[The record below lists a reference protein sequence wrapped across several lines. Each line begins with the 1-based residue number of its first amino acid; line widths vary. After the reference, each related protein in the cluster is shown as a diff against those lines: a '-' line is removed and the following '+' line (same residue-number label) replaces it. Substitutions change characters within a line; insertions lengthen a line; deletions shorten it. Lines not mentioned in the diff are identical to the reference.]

1 MPKLIKIYEE
11 DLINMAIVVY
21 MNARLEA
28 AERITSEV
36 ARELLLKTDP
46 MFDEPSLE
54 KLKESL
60 RKNIESFEVDSD
72 GVTRYNHKPE
82 IIELRN

>member
-1 MPKLIKIYEE
+1 MPKLIKIYDD
-11 DLINMAIVVY
+11 DLINMALVIY

-46 MFDEPSLE
+46 MFNESSLE
-54 KLKESL
+54 KLKNSL
-60 RKNIESFEVDSD
+60 RKNIESFEIDSD
-72 GVTRYNHKPE
+72 GITRYNHKPE
-82 IIELRN
+82 IIELK